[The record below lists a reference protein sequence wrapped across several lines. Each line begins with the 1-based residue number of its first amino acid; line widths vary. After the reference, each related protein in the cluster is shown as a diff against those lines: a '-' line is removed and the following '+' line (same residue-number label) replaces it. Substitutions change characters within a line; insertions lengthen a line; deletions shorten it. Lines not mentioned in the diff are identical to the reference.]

1 MQATAVLCREI
12 CDGFRHAPE
21 RASVHKQAA
30 HTSVELLSNL
40 SKNCESSKMALKLV
54 KPLVEHL
61 LSNDGKV
68 ENKMEEDEETDGD
81 AVGEADGEA
90 DGGVKGVP
98 GVEEVGEEVDNVEPN
113 HFQGIMEGLLAPD
126 SYPTSHFQTDVLRI
140 IQSIPVDMP
149 PQFVDPSQV
158 SLGGGFL
165 TEEGFPYPS
174 SCTDNLYHLVT
185 RSRDPG
191 QYGSGYYYPI

>member
-1 MQATAVLCREI
+1 VLIQASEKKIALHDISSWWFVLHFLMQATAVLCREI

-149 PQFVDPSQV
+149 PQFVIRLK
-158 SLGGGFL
+158 SLLG
-165 TEEGFPYPS
+165 EDS
-174 SCTDNLYHLVT
+174 
-185 RSRDPG
+185 
-191 QYGSGYYYPI
+191 

>member
-1 MQATAVLCREI
+1 
-12 CDGFRHAPE
+12 
-21 RASVHKQAA
+21 
-30 HTSVELLSNL
+30 
-40 SKNCESSKMALKLV
+40 
-54 KPLVEHL
+54 
-61 LSNDGKV
+61 
-68 ENKMEEDEETDGD
+68 
-81 AVGEADGEA
+81 
-90 DGGVKGVP
+90 VP

-165 TEEGFPYPS
+165 TEGGFPYPS

-185 RSRDPG
+185 RSRDSPASTVLDTTILSNCATPLESSRLLYCMSLG
-191 QYGSGYYYPI
+191 LIN